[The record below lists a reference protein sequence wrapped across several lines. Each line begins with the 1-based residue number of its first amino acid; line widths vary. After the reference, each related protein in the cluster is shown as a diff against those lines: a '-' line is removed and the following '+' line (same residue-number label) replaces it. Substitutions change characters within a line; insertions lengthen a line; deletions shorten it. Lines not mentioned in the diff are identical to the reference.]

1 MEMDHPETLGW
12 LKDALAEETVG
23 LRLHHHHLEWSWK
36 RITTDSR
43 EAGEGDVFVA
53 IPGERFDGHDYAKK
67 ASEAGAVCLVVE
79 HEIHGADA
87 AQIIVRNVRR
97 ALARIARAWRARF
110 SCNLTAVGGSN
121 GKTTTTQMVAAI
133 LRRRWGADEM
143 LATEGNFNND
153 IGVSH
158 TLMGLRFR
166 HRAAVVEA
174 GMNHRGEMAVL
185 ADMIRPT
192 VAVLTNAQR
201 EHQAFLETV
210 AETASENGLL
220 IAALPESGHAV
231 FPADDPCSDIWASL
245 ALARGVKSFTFSF
258 DPAVPADLMCRLDAD
273 GALALEGER
282 ECFQI
287 ALRIAGLH
295 NARNAAA
302 AAAAALIQDIDPEVI
317 REALESFEALP
328 GRGARLHAAERFGG
342 ATLID
347 DAYNCNPDSA
357 IASLRMLAREK
368 APRIFIFGDMAE
380 LGPSSEKWHAEV
392 GAEAKRLGIDYFW
405 TAGEKARAGALAFG
419 IDGDRCRAFRD
430 RDELIDALRELRAD
444 GGTIV
449 VKASHSAGF
458 SKIVDVLS
466 GK

>member
-12 LKDALAEETVG
+12 LKDALAEETAG

-53 IPGERFDGHDYAKK
+53 IPGERFDGHDYARK

-87 AQIIVRNVRR
+87 AQIIVRNARR

-133 LRRRWGADEM
+133 LRERWGADEM

-231 FPADDPCSDIWASL
+231 FPADDPCSDVWASL

-273 GALALEGER
+273 GALALEGEKQS
-282 ECFQI
+282 FQI

-302 AAAAALIQDIDPEVI
+302 AAAAALIQDIDPEII
-317 REALESFEALP
+317 RKALESFEALP
-328 GRGARLHAAERFGG
+328 GRGARMHAAERFGG
-342 ATLID
+342 AILID

-419 IDGDRCRAFRD
+419 TDGDRCRAFRD
-430 RDELIDALRELRAD
+430 RDELIEALPELKAE

-458 SKIVDVLS
+458 SKIVDALS

>member
-1 MEMDHPETLGW
+1 MQPMTIPEIISAVDGTW
-12 LKDALAEETVG
+12 LNPRKGAAPVTAVC
-23 LRLHHHHLEWSWK
+23 
-36 RITTDSR
+36 TDSR
-43 EAGEGDVFVA
+43 KIAPGCLFLPWV
-53 IPGERFDGHDYAKK
+53 GERFDGHDFIDRALD
-67 ASEAGAVCLVVE
+67 AGAAGCLCARRPELLRPDKFYIQV
-79 HEIHGADA
+79 ADTRLA
-87 AQIIVRNVRR
+87 LR
-97 ALARIARAWRARF
+97 ALASAYRDRF
-110 SCNLTAVGGSN
+110 AIPFVQVTGSV
-121 GKTTTTQMVAAI
+121 GKTTTK
-133 LRRRWGADEM
+133 EM
-143 LATEGNFNND
+143 LAAVLGAKLRVLKTPENFNND

-282 ECFQI
+282 ESFQI

>member
-1 MEMDHPETLGW
+1 MQMDHPETLSW
-12 LKDALAEETVG
+12 LKDALQEETIA
-23 LRLHHHHLEWSWK
+23 LRLHHHHLEWCWR

-79 HEIHGADA
+79 REIHGVDA
-87 AQIIVRNVRR
+87 AQIIVKNARR

-110 SCNLTAVGGSN
+110 SCSLTAVGGSN

-133 LRRRWGADEM
+133 LRERWGADEM

-158 TLMGLRFR
+158 TLMGLQFR

-174 GMNHRGEMAVL
+174 GMNHRGEMGVL

-192 VAVLTNAQR
+192 VAVITNAQR

-220 IAALPESGHAV
+220 IAALPESGWAV
-231 FPADDPCSDIWASL
+231 YPADDACSDVWASL

-258 DPAVPADLMCRLDAD
+258 DPAVPANLRGELDAS
-273 GALALEGER
+273 GVLALSTDK
-282 ECFQI
+282 ECMRI
-287 ALRIAGLH
+287 ALRIAGIH

-302 AAAAALIQDIDPEVI
+302 AAAAALVQGIPPDII
-317 REALESFEALP
+317 RSALEKFEALP
-328 GRGARLHAAERFGG
+328 GRGARMRTAERFGG
-342 ATLID
+342 ATLVD

-357 IASLRMLAREK
+357 IASLGMLAGEK
-368 APRIFIFGDMAE
+368 APRVFIFGDMAE

-392 GAEAKRLGIDYFW
+392 GAAAKRLGIDCFW
-405 TAGEKARAGALAFG
+405 TAGEKARRAAEAFG
-419 IDGDRCRAFRD
+419 IDGVRCRAFAD
-430 RDELIDALRELRAD
+430 RDALIEALAELPP

-458 SKIVDVLS
+458 SRIVDVLA